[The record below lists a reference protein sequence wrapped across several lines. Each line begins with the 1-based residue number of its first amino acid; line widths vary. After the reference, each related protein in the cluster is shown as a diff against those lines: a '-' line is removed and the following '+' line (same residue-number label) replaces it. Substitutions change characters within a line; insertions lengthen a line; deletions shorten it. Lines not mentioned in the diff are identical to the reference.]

1 MPQAGGPTLFSRM
14 PTKTIRGARFHY
26 EDRGKGL
33 PLVLLHG
40 FPVDSRMWE
49 AQIGERSSRCRVVA
63 PDLRGFGK
71 SASTDPFTTE
81 SLADD
86 VHVLLEEIQALPC
99 VLAGL
104 SMGGYVAL
112 AYARK
117 YPTDLRGLMLVDT
130 KAAGDDAQGKLN
142 RNKMIELVRSS
153 GSKAIAEQML
163 PKMLAED
170 TPRNR
175 PATAQGLRA
184 MMEACPPKT
193 IENAL
198 VCLRDRPD
206 QTQTL
211 PSISASTLII
221 VGEADSITPVS
232 VAQSMQKQ
240 IPGAQLA
247 VIKGAGHMSPM
258 EQPAQV
264 NQAISRFL
272 DRLSSR

>member
-1 MPQAGGPTLFSRM
+1 
-14 PTKTIRGARFHY
+14 
-26 EDRGKGL
+26 
-33 PLVLLHG
+33 
-40 FPVDSRMWE
+40 MWE
-49 AQIGERSSRCRVVA
+49 AQVGALSDRFRMIA
-63 PDLRGFGK
+63 PDFRGFGK

-86 VHVLLEEIQALPC
+86 VHALLEETRALPC

-117 YPTDLRGLMLVDT
+117 YPTDLRGLALVDT
-130 KAAGDDAQGKLN
+130 KAAGDDTKGKEN
-142 RNKMIELVRSS
+142 RNKMIDLVRSS
-153 GSKAIAEQML
+153 GSKAVADQML
-163 PKMLAED
+163 PKMLADD

-175 PATAQGLRA
+175 PAQAQALAA

-206 QTQTL
+206 QTQML
-211 PSISASTLII
+211 PSIAVPTLI
-221 VGEADSITPVS
+221 VLGDADSITPVP

-240 IPGAQLA
+240 IPGAQLV

-258 EQPAQV
+258 EQPTQV
-264 NQAISRFL
+264 NQALIRFL
-272 DRLSSR
+272 DRLST